1 MTTDTSAVRAA
12 KPDQSAVPV
21 GDWRVDPVRSHA
33 SFTARVAGR
42 SVRGRLP
49 LSGAA
54 IVTASVEDSAAH
66 LTAMTSEVSTG
77 NRMLDRLLAGPGF
90 LDVEDHPEINFRTQM
105 LVCVPTGWR
114 AIGHLQVKGTD
125 HPIVCELD
133 ADLRHPK
140 PGEAGVTLTG
150 RWVLDSTWITSQRI
164 PAMSRR
170 VAMSCSVVLDR
181 AIEVADSELA
191 SAHRWLCRRCD

>member
-1 MTTDTSAVRAA
+1 MTTDTTAVRAA

-49 LSGAA
+49 LSGEA

-66 LTAMTSEVSTG
+66 LTAMRRRGSPGDQLPVADAG
-77 NRMLDRLLAGPGF
+77 LRPDR
-90 LDVEDHPEINFRTQM
+90 VE
-105 LVCVPTGWR
+105 G
-114 AIGHLQVKGTD
+114 IGHLQVKGTD

-133 ADLRHPK
+133 VDLRHPK
-140 PGEAGVTLTG
+140 PGEAG
-150 RWVLDSTWITSQRI
+150 
-164 PAMSRR
+164 
-170 VAMSCSVVLDR
+170 
-181 AIEVADSELA
+181 
-191 SAHRWLCRRCD
+191 